1 MQQQAAAGG
10 APQGGGQPAAAGGS
24 CSTTA
29 PKSGGAGGVPTKEY
43 GKKGAKVEILALLPI
58 THGCHVQ
65 TEAEVVKA
73 QAAHPNDIHLK
84 VVDLFGTEGQQ
95 LAQQNG
101 GQRALVLIN
110 GKSSFE
116 LNGKT
121 SQVRVHRGQVRTGE
135 HRPRRRAGAEDRVAY
150 RQGQID
156 SRYGRVLASPCRAPV
171 AQWIERLPSKQRV
184 AGSNPAGRASRLQGR
199 CRQ

>member
-1 MQQQAAAGG
+1 MGPGEKKVAVVLTVVLIALIAAYVAFQPKAPTNTPLSGSMNGGAPGGGMQQAAAGG
-10 APQGGGQPAAAGGS
+10 APQGGGQPATAGGS

-58 THGCHVQ
+58 THGCHVN
-65 TEAEVVKA
+65 TADALVKA
-73 QAAHPNDIHLK
+73 QAAHPDDIHLK
-84 VVDLFGTEGQQ
+84 VVDLFGAEGQQ
-95 LAQQNG
+95 LAQKNG

-121 SQVRVHRGQVRTGE
+121 IKLEYTEDKYGPENIVPIVEQVLKSG
-135 HRPRRRAGAEDRVAY
+135 
-150 RQGQID
+150 
-156 SRYGRVLASPCRAPV
+156 
-171 AQWIERLPSKQRV
+171 
-184 AGSNPAGRASRLQGR
+184 
-199 CRQ
+199 

>member
-1 MQQQAAAGG
+1 MGPGEKKVAVVLTVVLIALIGLYVAFQPKPPTITPIGASMNGGAPGGQPVAAGTTPQQAA
-10 APQGGGQPAAAGGS
+10 QNSGS
-24 CSTTA
+24 CSTTT

-58 THGCHVQ
+58 THGCHVN
-65 TEAEVVKA
+65 TADALVKA
-73 QAAHPNDIHLK
+73 QAAHPDDIHLK
-84 VVDLFGTEGQQ
+84 VVDLFGGEGQQ

-121 SQVRVHRGQVRTGE
+121 IKLEYTEDKYGPENIVPIVEQVLKTG
-135 HRPRRRAGAEDRVAY
+135 
-150 RQGQID
+150 
-156 SRYGRVLASPCRAPV
+156 
-171 AQWIERLPSKQRV
+171 
-184 AGSNPAGRASRLQGR
+184 
-199 CRQ
+199 